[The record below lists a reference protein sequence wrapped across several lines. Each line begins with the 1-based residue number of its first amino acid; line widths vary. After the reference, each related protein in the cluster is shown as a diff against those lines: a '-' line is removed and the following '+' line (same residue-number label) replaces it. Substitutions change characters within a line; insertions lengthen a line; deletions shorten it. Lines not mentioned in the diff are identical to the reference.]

1 MYLRRQRERQEEA
14 MSRLE
19 QTHKE
24 ELYEEK
30 LRFFTNITHEF
41 CTPLTLIYGPC
52 ERVLTYPGADDY
64 VKKYINLIRMN
75 TERLNNLIQE
85 PY

>member
-1 MYLRRQRERQEEA
+1 